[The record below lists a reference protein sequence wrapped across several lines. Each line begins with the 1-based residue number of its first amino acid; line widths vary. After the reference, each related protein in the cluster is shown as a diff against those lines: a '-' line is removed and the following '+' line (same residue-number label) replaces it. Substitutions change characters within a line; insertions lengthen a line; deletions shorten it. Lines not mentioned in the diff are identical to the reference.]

1 MMNHSTKTWPSDENF
16 PSVPVNVAGN
26 GSVLWSI
33 LRLEH
38 GANASRRAQRL
49 RSSSAAQSM
58 LRNLA
63 LKHLGPSQA
72 FEVSKEPSGRP
83 VVRLSDKT
91 LMASISHSRDLVC
104 VALGCD
110 EQIAVGID
118 VEFHEPDR
126 NIEGMIR
133 SLGWADVGLSAG
145 AFYNEWCLY
154 EARFKA
160 TGITARNEQPEMCVC
175 ALAVPAQYSGML
187 VWASEP
193 SDSSNR

>member
-16 PSVPVNVAGN
+16 PSVPVNVAGT

-38 GANASRRAQRL
+38 GANESRRAQRL

-58 LRNLA
+58 LRDLA
-63 LKHLGPSQA
+63 LEHLGSSQA

-91 LMASISHSRDLVC
+91 LMASISHSRNLVS

-118 VEFHEPDR
+118 VEYHEPDR

-133 SLGWADVGLSAG
+133 SLGWPDVGLSAE
-145 AFYNEWCLY
+145 AFYNAWCLY

-160 TGITARNEQPEMCVC
+160 TGIVARSEQPEMCVS
-175 ALAVPAQYSGML
+175 ALAVPAEHSGML
-187 VWASEP
+187 VWAPETN
-193 SDSSNR
+193 DSSIS